1 RAATLPYQ
9 IKGILGFRSWHK
21 TFYSRVML
29 TTTNRPGFARLL
41 AVAALAASSLYLNAS
56 DETPN
61 PATDLYQMPSQ
72 SLQSRWFTAENP
84 KGLKG
89 QGGQARFG
97 RKGAPAIGVAAGKT
111 LVMADI
117 QGSGTIHRIWGTL
130 WHFTPEALPGMKIEM
145 YWDGA
150 KTPAVQA
157 PLGDFFCESLGHMVP
172 LQNAC
177 FYSPEGRSFNCLI
190 PMPFRRS
197 AKIVLVNESGADN
210 GIYYEVD
217 ATEGDKH
224 DRSMLYFHSYWQ
236 RENPT
241 TLRQD
246 MTILPRV
253 EGKGRFLGCNV
264 GARLNHS
271 TTNFWW
277 GEGEVKVYLDGDTQ
291 FPTLCGT
298 GTEDY
303 IGDGYGQ
310 NVFCA
315 PFSGDQ
321 YIAPAKDAYEF
332 YRLHIPDPI
341 WFHKDIRVTIQNMG
355 GPGYKAMLADMD
367 KDPSL
372 KFMKAGDGTE
382 YYTRAELEAH
392 PKRSNVMERSDDYCA
407 TAYWFMNTPESELPP
422 LAPVAERLKDLQ

>member
-1 RAATLPYQ
+1 
-9 IKGILGFRSWHK
+9 
-21 TFYSRVML
+21 VL
-29 TTTNRPGFARLL
+29 TTTFRLGFARF
-41 AVAALAASSLYLNAS
+41 LAAIALVASTFCLNSAA
-56 DETPN
+56 DETAN
-61 PATDLYQMPSQ
+61 PASALYQMPAQ
-72 SLQSRWFTAENP
+72 SLQTRWFTAENP
-84 KGLKG
+84 GGIKG

-97 RKGAPAIGVAAGKT
+97 RKGAPAIGIAAGKT
-111 LVMADI
+111 LVLAEI

-130 WHFTPEALPGMKIEM
+130 WHFTPEALRGLKIEM

-172 LQNAC
+172 LQNAF

-190 PMPFRRS
+190 PIPFRRS
-197 AKIVLVNESGADN
+197 AKILLVNESGADN

-224 DRSMLYFHSYWQ
+224 DRNMLYFHSYWR

-264 GARLNHS
+264 GVRLNHS
-271 TTNFWW
+271 CMNFWF
-277 GEGEVKVYLDGDTQ
+277 GEGEVKIYLDGDNQ

-310 NVFCA
+310 NVFCS
-315 PFSGDQ
+315 PYSGDQ
-321 YIAPAKDAYEF
+321 YVAPAKAAYEF

-341 WFHKDIRVTIQNMG
+341 WFHKDIRVTIQNIG
-355 GPGYKAMLADMD
+355 GPDYKAMLDDMER
-367 KDPSL
+367 DPSI
-372 KFMKAGDGTE
+372 KFMKAGDGKE
-382 YYTRAELEAH
+382 FYTHAELAAH
-392 PKRSNVMERSDDYCA
+392 PHWNNVIERSDDYCA
-407 TAYWFMNTPESELPP
+407 SAYWFMDRPESELPP
-422 LAPVAERLKDLQ
+422 IAPAAERMKDLQ

>member
-1 RAATLPYQ
+1 MNTKTIAHF
-9 IKGILGFRSWHK
+9 LG
-21 TFYSRVML
+21 
-29 TTTNRPGFARLL
+29 
-41 AVAALAASSLYLNAS
+41 ALVLASSVPCLKAADDTAS
-56 DETPN
+56 
-61 PATDLYQMPSQ
+61 PASTLYQMPADSVQ
-72 SLQSRWFTAENP
+72 TRWFTAENP
-84 KGLKG
+84 RGLKG

-97 RKGAPAIGVAAGKT
+97 RKGAPAIGIGAGKS
-111 LVMADI
+111 LVLAEI

-130 WHFTPEALPGMKIEM
+130 WHPAPEALRGMKIEM

-157 PLGDFFCESLGHMVP
+157 PLGDFFCEGLGHMVP
-172 LQNAC
+172 IQNAC

-190 PMPFRRS
+190 PMPFRHS
-197 AKIVLVNESGADN
+197 ARIVLVNESGADN

-224 DRSMLYFHSYWQ
+224 DGDMLYFHSYWR

-246 MTILPRV
+246 MTILPHV
-253 EGKGRFLGCNV
+253 EGKGRFLGCNI
-264 GARLNHS
+264 GARLNHAC
-271 TTNFWW
+271 TNFWW
-277 GEGEVKVYLDGDTQ
+277 GEGEVKVYLDGDEQ

-310 NVFCA
+310 NVFCS
-315 PFSGDQ
+315 PYSGDQ
-321 YIAPAKDAYEF
+321 YVAPAKDAYEF

-341 WFHKDIRVTIQNMG
+341 WFHKDVRVMIQNMG
-355 GPGYKAMLADMD
+355 GPGYQAMLDDMN

-382 YYTRAELEAH
+382 YYTRAELAAH
-392 PKRSNVMERSDDYCA
+392 PNWSNVMERSDDYCA
-407 TAYWFMNTPESELPP
+407 TAYWFMDRPESELPP
-422 LAPVAERLKDLQ
+422 IAPAAERIKDLQ

>member
-1 RAATLPYQ
+1 VNTITIRLS
-9 IKGILGFRSWHK
+9 L
-21 TFYSRVML
+21 
-29 TTTNRPGFARLL
+29 ARFL
-41 AVAALAASSLYLNAS
+41 AALVLASSAPYLNAA
-56 DETPN
+56 DDTAN
-61 PATDLYQMPSQ
+61 PASILDQMPPG
-72 SLQSRWFTAENP
+72 SLQTRWFTAENP
-84 KGLKG
+84 KGMKG

-97 RKGAPAIGVAAGKT
+97 RKGAPAVGIPAGKS
-111 LVMADI
+111 LVLAEI
-117 QGSGTIHRIWGTL
+117 QGSGTIRRIWGTL
-130 WHFTPEALPGMKIEM
+130 WRPTPEALRGLKIEM

-172 LQNAC
+172 VENAC
-177 FYSPEGRSFNCLI
+177 FYSPEGRSFDCLI

-197 AKIVLVNESGADN
+197 AKIVLLNESGTDN

-224 DRSMLYFHSYWQ
+224 DRKMLYFHSYWR

-246 MTILPRV
+246 MTILPRI
-253 EGKGRFLGCNV
+253 EGRGRFLGCNLGV
-264 GARLNHS
+264 RLDHAC
-271 TTNFWW
+271 TNFWW
-277 GEGEVKVYLDGDTQ
+277 GEGEVKVYLDGDNQ

-310 NVFCA
+310 NVFCS
-315 PFSGDQ
+315 PYSGDQ
-321 YIAPAKDAYEF
+321 YVSPARDAYEF
-332 YRLHIPDPI
+332 YRLHLPDPI

-355 GPGYKAMLADMD
+355 GPGYQAMLDDMD

-382 YYTRAELEAH
+382 YYTRTELAAH
-392 PKRSNVMERSDDYCA
+392 PDWSNVMERSDDYCA
-407 TAYWFMNTPESELPP
+407 TAYWFMDHPESELPP
-422 LAPVAERLKDLQ
+422 IAPAAERMKDLP